1 MLNYYLI
8 IEQRSITPYTAP
20 PTGANMGRRNEHSRE
35 ELKELALRAAGEIV
49 AQGDGKGGAASLSMR
64 EVARRIGYTV
74 GALYIV
80 FENLDDLIVHLNE
93 RTIIELRAALERIRG
108 RANQPAQNLRLLV
121 AAYLGFA
128 LLHTARWRL
137 VFEHRLP
144 EGQKAPASYA
154 GHTAA
159 IFALVGRQLREAGV
173 ARDVASAEEVATA
186 LWSGAHGI
194 CMLAVTGKLHVVSH
208 ASVQRLLDVLLDRF
222 LGTPGGG
229 RKITSKVR
237 KAK

>member
-1 MLNYYLI
+1 
-8 IEQRSITPYTAP
+8 
-20 PTGANMGRRNEHSRE
+20 MGRRNEHSRE
-35 ELKELALRAAGEIV
+35 ELRELALRAAGEIV
-49 AQGDGKGGAASLSMR
+49 AESGAGALSMR

-80 FENLDDLIVHLNE
+80 FENLDDLIVCLNE
-93 RTIIELRAALERIRG
+93 QTVIELREALERIRG

-128 LLHTARWRL
+128 LLNTSRWRL

-159 IFALVGRQLREAGV
+159 IFALVGRHLRDAGV
-173 ARDVASAEEVATA
+173 VPATGSTEEIATA

-194 CMLAVTGKLHVVSH
+194 CMLAVTGKLQLVTQS
-208 ASVQRLLDVLLDRF
+208 SVQRLLDVLLDRF
-222 LGTPGGG
+222 LLVPPAARSRT
-229 RKITSKVR
+229 RATSR
-237 KAK
+237 

>member
-1 MLNYYLI
+1 
-8 IEQRSITPYTAP
+8 
-20 PTGANMGRRNEHSRE
+20 MGRRNEHSRE
-35 ELKELALRAAGEIV
+35 ELKDLALRAAGDIV
-49 AQGDGKGGAASLSMR
+49 SESGAAQLSMR

-80 FENLDDLIVHLNE
+80 FENLDDLIVNLNE
-93 RTIIELRAALERIRG
+93 RTVIELRAALERIRG
-108 RANQPAQNLRLLV
+108 RAQQPAQNLRLLV

-144 EGQKAPASYA
+144 DGQKAPATYA

-159 IFALVGRQLREAGV
+159 IFALVGRHLREAGV
-173 ARDVASAEEVATA
+173 ARDDASERELATA
-186 LWSGAHGI
+186 LWSGAPGI
-194 CMLAVTGKLHVVSH
+194 CMLAVTGKLQVVTQ

-222 LGTPGGG
+222 LADVTPSP
-229 RKITSKVR
+229 RASKVR
-237 KAK
+237 SRA

>member
-1 MLNYYLI
+1 M
-8 IEQRSITPYTAP
+8 
-20 PTGANMGRRNEHSRE
+20 
-35 ELKELALRAAGEIV
+35 RAAGDIV
-49 AQGDGKGGAASLSMR
+49 AESGAAALSMR

-93 RTIIELRAALERIRG
+93 QTIMELRAALERIRG
-108 RANQPAQNLRLLV
+108 RTNQPAQNLRLLV

-144 EGQKAPASYA
+144 EGQKAPPTYA

-159 IFALVGRQLREAGV
+159 IFALVGERLREAGITRDAAVDRRARHGIVERCPRHLHARGHRQVAGGDAGFGATPARCV
-173 ARDVASAEEVATA
+173 ARQI
-186 LWSGAHGI
+186 SGAGP
-194 CMLAVTGKLHVVSH
+194 A
-208 ASVQRLLDVLLDRF
+208 
-222 LGTPGGG
+222 TPAQAG
-229 RKITSKVR
+229 RAR
-237 KAK
+237 KAKSTLTAVMRLAA

>member
-1 MLNYYLI
+1 
-8 IEQRSITPYTAP
+8 
-20 PTGANMGRRNEHSRE
+20 
-35 ELKELALRAAGEIV
+35 LRAAGDIV
-49 AQGDGKGGAASLSMR
+49 AQGDGKGGAAALSMR

-80 FENLDDLIVHLNE
+80 FENLDDLIVQLNE
-93 RTIIELRAALERIRG
+93 QTVIELRESLERIRG

-144 EGQKAPASYA
+144 EGQKAPPTYA

-159 IFALVGRQLREAGV
+159 IFALVGRHLRDAGV
-173 ARDVASAEEVATA
+173 VPAGNSTEELATA

-194 CMLAVTGKLHVVSH
+194 CMLAVTGKLQLVTQ
-208 ASVQRLLDVLLDRF
+208 ASIQKLLDVLLDSF
-222 LGTPGGG
+222 LGSANAPKSRPNRTAH
-229 RKITSKVR
+229 
-237 KAK
+237 AK

>member
-1 MLNYYLI
+1 
-8 IEQRSITPYTAP
+8 
-20 PTGANMGRRNEHSRE
+20 MGRRNEHSRA
-35 ELKELALRAAGEIV
+35 ELQELALRAAGEIV
-49 AQGDGKGGAASLSMR
+49 AESGAAALSMR

-93 RTIIELRAALERIRG
+93 QTVIELRAALERIRG
-108 RANQPAQNLRLLV
+108 RPNQPGPHLRLLV

-128 LLHTARWRL
+128 LLNTSRWRL

-144 EGQKAPASYA
+144 DVQKAPATYA

-159 IFALVGRQLREAGV
+159 IFALVSRLLREAGV
-173 ARDVASAEEVATA
+173 AHDADSADVLATA

-194 CMLAVTGKLHVVSH
+194 CMLAVTGKLQVATQ

-222 LGTPGGG
+222 LGVPATG
-229 RKITSKVR
+229 KHSA
-237 KAK
+237 KAKRRAK

>member
-1 MLNYYLI
+1 
-8 IEQRSITPYTAP
+8 
-20 PTGANMGRRNEHSRE
+20 MGRRNEHSRE
-35 ELKELALRAAGEIV
+35 ELKALALRAAGDIV
-49 AQGDGKGGAASLSMR
+49 DADGVTALSMR

-74 GALYIV
+74 GALYLV
-80 FENLDDLIVHLNE
+80 FENLDDLIVHVNE
-93 RTIIELRAALERIRG
+93 RTVSELRGALERIRG
-108 RANQPAQNLRLLV
+108 RPGQPAQHLRLLV

-144 EGQKAPASYA
+144 AGQKAPPTYA

-159 IFALVGRQLREAGV
+159 IFMLVRDRLREAGV
-173 ARDVASAEEVATA
+173 IPDSKRGGDEAGDELATA

-194 CMLAVTGKLHVVSH
+194 CTLAVTGKLQVATQ

-222 LGTPGGG
+222 LGAGGVRPHLPAKG
-229 RKITSKVR
+229 AGPPRRKSRRTQR
-237 KAK
+237 

>member
-1 MLNYYLI
+1 
-8 IEQRSITPYTAP
+8 
-20 PTGANMGRRNEHSRE
+20 MGRRNEHSRE
-35 ELKELALRAAGEIV
+35 ELRDLALRAAADIV
-49 AQGDGKGGAASLSMR
+49 SESGATALSMR

-80 FENLDDLIVHLNE
+80 FENLDDLIVGLNE
-93 RTIIELRAALERIRG
+93 QTVIELREALERIRG

-144 EGQKAPASYA
+144 EGQKAPPTYA

-159 IFALVGRQLREAGV
+159 IFALVGRHLREAGV
-173 ARDVASAEEVATA
+173 AKDDESARELATA

-194 CMLAVTGKLHVVSH
+194 CMLAVTGKLQIVTQ

-222 LGTPGGG
+222 LGDAVAPRSS
-229 RKITSKVR
+229 RKR
-237 KAK
+237 N

>member
-1 MLNYYLI
+1 
-8 IEQRSITPYTAP
+8 
-20 PTGANMGRRNEHSRE
+20 MGRRNEHSRE
-35 ELKELALRAAGEIV
+35 ELKGLALRAAGDIV
-49 AQGDGKGGAASLSMR
+49 DAGAELSMR

-74 GALYIV
+74 GALYLV

-93 RTIIELRAALERIRG
+93 RTVSELRGALERIRG
-108 RANQPAQNLRLLV
+108 RPNQPAQHLRLLV

-144 EGQKAPASYA
+144 AGQKAPPTYA

-159 IFALVGRQLREAGV
+159 IFVLVRDRLREAGV
-173 ARDVASAEEVATA
+173 IGDTEAGDELATA

-194 CMLAVTGKLHVVSH
+194 CTLAVTGKLQVATQ

-222 LGTPGGG
+222 LGAPPTKPPPR
-229 RKITSKVR
+229 RKK
-237 KAK
+237 

>member
-1 MLNYYLI
+1 
-8 IEQRSITPYTAP
+8 
-20 PTGANMGRRNEHSRE
+20 MGRRNEHSRE
-35 ELKELALRAAGEIV
+35 ELRDLALRAAGDIV
-49 AQGDGKGGAASLSMR
+49 AESGASALSMR

-80 FENLDDLIVHLNE
+80 FENLDDLIVRLNE
-93 RTIIELRAALERIRG
+93 QTVIELREALERIRG

-128 LLHTARWRL
+128 LLNTSRWRL

-159 IFALVGRQLREAGV
+159 IFALVGRHLREAGV
-173 ARDVASAEEVATA
+173 VPAIRIHRRDCDRAVERGAWHLHARRHRQAATGHAGFGTASARCAARPFSAGATRCPDRGRA
-186 LWSGAHGI
+186 EPRDD
-194 CMLAVTGKLHVVSH
+194 AVMRT
-208 ASVQRLLDVLLDRF
+208 A
-222 LGTPGGG
+222 
-229 RKITSKVR
+229 
-237 KAK
+237 

>member
-1 MLNYYLI
+1 
-8 IEQRSITPYTAP
+8 
-20 PTGANMGRRNEHSRE
+20 MGRRNEHSRE
-35 ELKELALRAAGEIV
+35 ELKELALRAAGDIV
-49 AQGDGKGGAASLSMR
+49 SDSGAAALSMR

-93 RTIIELRAALERIRG
+93 QTVIELRESLERIRG

-144 EGQKAPASYA
+144 EGQKAPASYS

-159 IFALVGRQLREAGV
+159 IFALVGRHLREAGV
-173 ARDVASAEEVATA
+173 LPSNGSTEIATA

-194 CMLAVTGKLHVVSH
+194 CMLAVTGKLQLVTQ
-208 ASVQRLLDVLLDRF
+208 ASIQKLLDVLLDRF
-222 LGTPGGG
+222 LLPEGG
-229 RKITSKVR
+229 SPHFP
-237 KAK
+237 AKGVSPRRSRRT

>member
-1 MLNYYLI
+1 
-8 IEQRSITPYTAP
+8 
-20 PTGANMGRRNEHSRE
+20 MGRRNEHSRE
-35 ELKELALRAAGEIV
+35 ELRELALRAAGEIV
-49 AQGDGKGGAASLSMR
+49 SQGDGKG
-64 EVARRIGYTV
+64 GYTV

-80 FENLDDLIVHLNE
+80 FQNLDDLIVSLNE
-93 RTIIELRAALERIRG
+93 QTVIELREALERIRG

-128 LLHTARWRL
+128 LLNTARWRL

-144 EGQKAPASYA
+144 EGQKAPPTYA

-159 IFALVGRQLREAGV
+159 IFALVGRHLREAG
-173 ARDVASAEEVATA
+173 AAKDDESAKELATA

-194 CMLAVTGKLHVVSH
+194 CMLAVTGKLQVVTQ

-222 LGTPGGG
+222 LADVTPSP
-229 RKITSKVR
+229 RSRSVR
-237 KAK
+237 SRA

>member
-1 MLNYYLI
+1 
-8 IEQRSITPYTAP
+8 
-20 PTGANMGRRNEHSRE
+20 MGRRNEHSRE
-35 ELKELALRAAGEIV
+35 ELKDLALRAAGDIV
-49 AQGDGKGGAASLSMR
+49 SESGAAQLSMR

-80 FENLDDLIVHLNE
+80 FENLDDLIVNLNE
-93 RTIIELRAALERIRG
+93 RTVIELRAALERIRG
-108 RANQPAQNLRLLV
+108 RDQQPAQNLRLLV

-144 EGQKAPASYA
+144 EGQKAPPTYA

-159 IFALVGRQLREAGV
+159 IFALVGRHLREAGV
-173 ARDVASAEEVATA
+173 ARDDASERELATA

-194 CMLAVTGKLHVVSH
+194 CMLAVTGKLQVVTQ

-222 LGTPGGG
+222 LADVTPSP
-229 RKITSKVR
+229 RASKVR
-237 KAK
+237 SRA

>member
-1 MLNYYLI
+1 
-8 IEQRSITPYTAP
+8 
-20 PTGANMGRRNEHSRE
+20 MGRRNEHSRE
-35 ELKELALRAAGEIV
+35 ELKALALRAAGEIV
-49 AQGDGKGGAASLSMR
+49 AERGAAALSMR

-93 RTIIELRAALERIRG
+93 QTIIELRASLERIRG

-144 EGQKAPASYA
+144 DGQKAPATYA

-159 IFALVGRQLREAGV
+159 IFALVSERLRESGTTSDA
-173 ARDVASAEEVATA
+173 AATAEVATA

-194 CMLAVTGKLHVVSH
+194 CMLAVTGKLQVATQ
-208 ASVQRLLDVLLDRF
+208 ASVQRLLDLLLDRF
-222 LGTPGGG
+222 LGSSAAGPGPA
-229 RKITSKVR
+229 K
-237 KAK
+237 KARRPK

>member
-1 MLNYYLI
+1 V
-8 IEQRSITPYTAP
+8 
-20 PTGANMGRRNEHSRE
+20 GRRNEHSRE
-35 ELKELALRAAGEIV
+35 ELKDLALRAAGDLV
-49 AQGDGKGGAASLSMR
+49 AERGAAALSMR

-74 GALYIV
+74 GALYLV

-93 RTIIELRAALERIRG
+93 RTVIELREALERIRG

-121 AAYLGFA
+121 AAYFGFA

-144 EGQKAPASYA
+144 DGQKAPPTYA

-159 IFALVGRQLREAGV
+159 IFALVTRRLLEIGHM
-173 ARDVASAEEVATA
+173 RDQAAAAELATA

-194 CMLAVTGKLHVVSH
+194 CMLAVTGKLQVATQS
-208 ASVQRLLDVLLDRF
+208 SVQRLLDVLLDRF
-222 LGTPGGG
+222 VGESAPARAR
-229 RKITSKVR
+229 RKR
-237 KAK
+237 RG

>member
-1 MLNYYLI
+1 
-8 IEQRSITPYTAP
+8 
-20 PTGANMGRRNEHSRE
+20 MGRRNEHSRE
-35 ELKELALRAAGEIV
+35 ELKDLALRAAGDIV
-49 AQGDGKGGAASLSMR
+49 AESGAAALSMR

-80 FENLDDLIVHLNE
+80 FQNLDDLIVSLNE
-93 RTIIELRAALERIRG
+93 QTVIELREALERIRG

-144 EGQKAPASYA
+144 EGQKAPATYA

-159 IFALVGRQLREAGV
+159 IFALVGKHLREAGV
-173 ARDVASAEEVATA
+173 ARDEEDARELATA

-194 CMLAVTGKLHVVSH
+194 CMLAVTGKLQVVTQ

-222 LGTPGGG
+222 LADVTPS
-229 RKITSKVR
+229 RQSRSVR
-237 KAK
+237 PRA

>member
-1 MLNYYLI
+1 
-8 IEQRSITPYTAP
+8 
-20 PTGANMGRRNEHSRE
+20 MGRRNEHSRE
-35 ELKELALRAAGEIV
+35 ELRDLALRAAGDIV
-49 AQGDGKGGAASLSMR
+49 AESGAAALSMR

-80 FENLDDLIVHLNE
+80 FQNLDDLVVSLNE
-93 RTIIELRAALERIRG
+93 RTVIELREALERIRG

-159 IFALVGRQLREAGV
+159 IFALVGRHLRESGV
-173 ARDVASAEEVATA
+173 ARDDEAARELATA

-194 CMLAVTGKLHVVSH
+194 CMLAVTGKLQVVTQ

-222 LGTPGGG
+222 LADVTPS
-229 RKITSKVR
+229 RPASKVR
-237 KAK
+237 SRA

>member
-1 MLNYYLI
+1 
-8 IEQRSITPYTAP
+8 
-20 PTGANMGRRNEHSRE
+20 MGRRNEHSRE
-35 ELKELALRAAGEIV
+35 ELKDLALRAAGDIV
-49 AQGDGKGGAASLSMR
+49 SESGAAALSMR

-80 FENLDDLIVHLNE
+80 FQNLDDLIVSLNE
-93 RTIIELRAALERIRG
+93 QTVIELRESLERIRG

-159 IFALVGRQLREAGV
+159 IFALVGRHLREAGV
-173 ARDVASAEEVATA
+173 ASDDEAARELATA

-194 CMLAVTGKLHVVSH
+194 CMLAVTGKLQVVTQ

-222 LGTPGGG
+222 LADVTPS
-229 RKITSKVR
+229 RKESKVR
-237 KAK
+237 SRA

>member
-1 MLNYYLI
+1 
-8 IEQRSITPYTAP
+8 
-20 PTGANMGRRNEHSRE
+20 MGRRNEHSRE
-35 ELKELALRAAGEIV
+35 ELKALVLRTAGDIV
-49 AQGDGKGGAASLSMR
+49 AESGAAALSMR

-74 GALYIV
+74 GALYLV

-93 RTIIELRAALERIRG
+93 QTIMQLRAALERIRG
-108 RANQPAQNLRLLV
+108 RTNQPAQNLRLLV

-144 EGQKAPASYA
+144 EGQKAPPTYS

-159 IFALVGRQLREAGV
+159 IFALVGDRLREAGIT
-173 ARDVASAEEVATA
+173 RDAASTAELATA

-194 CMLAVTGKLHVVSH
+194 CMLAVTGKLQVATQ

-222 LGTPGGG
+222 LGAAVGKTTVS
-229 RKITSKVR
+229 RSR
-237 KAK
+237 AK

>member
-1 MLNYYLI
+1 
-8 IEQRSITPYTAP
+8 
-20 PTGANMGRRNEHSRE
+20 MGRRNEHSRE
-35 ELKELALRAAGEIV
+35 ELKALALRTAGDIV
-49 AQGDGKGGAASLSMR
+49 AESGAAALSMR

-93 RTIIELRAALERIRG
+93 QTIIELRTALERIRG
-108 RANQPAQNLRLLV
+108 RTNQPAQNLRLLV

-144 EGQKAPASYA
+144 EGQKGPPTYA

-159 IFALVGRQLREAGV
+159 IFALVSARLQEAGI
-173 ARDVASAEEVATA
+173 ARDAATSAELATT

-194 CMLAVTGKLHVVSH
+194 CMLAVTGKLQVATQ
-208 ASVQRLLDVLLDRF
+208 ASVQRLLDVLLDKF
-222 LGTPGGG
+222 LGESPPKK
-229 RKITSKVR
+229 RYSR
-237 KAK
+237 RA

>member
-1 MLNYYLI
+1 
-8 IEQRSITPYTAP
+8 
-20 PTGANMGRRNEHSRE
+20 MGRRNEHSRE
-35 ELKELALRAAGEIV
+35 ELADLALRAAGEIV
-49 AQGDGKGGAASLSMR
+49 TANGAAALSMR

-80 FENLDDLIVHLNE
+80 FENLDDLIVRLNE
-93 RTIIELRAALERIRG
+93 QTVMELRAALERIRG
-108 RANQPAQNLRLLV
+108 RPQQPAQTLRLLV

-128 LLHTARWRL
+128 LVHTARWRL

-144 EGQKAPASYA
+144 EGQKAPPTYA

-159 IFALVGRQLREAGV
+159 IFALVSQLLRDAGTV
-173 ARDVASAEEVATA
+173 RDVGAANELATA

-194 CMLAVTGKLHVVSH
+194 CTLAVSGKLQLATQ

-222 LGTPGGG
+222 LEVPPGRPPAK
-229 RKITSKVR
+229 RKR
-237 KAK
+237 RAAK

>member
-1 MLNYYLI
+1 
-8 IEQRSITPYTAP
+8 
-20 PTGANMGRRNEHSRE
+20 MGRRNEHSRE
-35 ELKELALRAAGEIV
+35 ELADLALRAAGEIV
-49 AQGDGKGGAASLSMR
+49 TANGAAALSMR

-80 FENLDDLIVHLNE
+80 FENLDDLIVRLNE
-93 RTIIELRAALERIRG
+93 QTVMELRAALERIRG
-108 RANQPAQNLRLLV
+108 RPHQPAQTLRLLV

-128 LLHTARWRL
+128 LVHTARWRL

-144 EGQKAPASYA
+144 EGQKAPPTYA

-159 IFALVGRQLREAGV
+159 IFALVSQLLRDAGTV
-173 ARDVASAEEVATA
+173 RDVGAANELATA

-194 CMLAVTGKLHVVSH
+194 CTLAVSGKLQLATQ

-222 LGTPGGG
+222 LEVPAARPATKG
-229 RKITSKVR
+229 RR
-237 KAK
+237 RAAK

>member
-1 MLNYYLI
+1 
-8 IEQRSITPYTAP
+8 
-20 PTGANMGRRNEHSRE
+20 MGRRNEHSRD
-35 ELKELALRAAGEIV
+35 ELKDLALRAAADIVGES
-49 AQGDGKGGAASLSMR
+49 GAAALSMR

-93 RTIIELRAALERIRG
+93 RTVVELRAALERIRG

-128 LLHTARWRL
+128 LLNTSRWRL

-144 EGQKAPASYA
+144 EGQRAPPTYA

-159 IFALVGRQLREAGV
+159 IFALIAQRLRESGAGEGEST
-173 ARDVASAEEVATA
+173 DELATA
-186 LWSGAHGI
+186 LWGGVHGI
-194 CMLAVTGKLHVVSH
+194 CMLAVTGKLQVATQ
-208 ASVQRLLDVLLDRF
+208 ASVQRLLDVLLDQF
-222 LGTPGGG
+222 LDRAAPATTG
-229 RKITSKVR
+229 
-237 KAK
+237 KARLKRRT